1 MRELARVAQCGVRG
15 PNGRIYID
23 ARRARIFKLS
33 DEAIPSRKTRFF
45 DAVFTG
51 IAVESVAS
59 AFFLVAGVKKSTPE
73 LALKGVSQSHGYG
86 KCGKKEDKGEVVPPF
101 SKRVEGNPGFATR

>member
-45 DAVFTG
+45 DAVFTE
-51 IAVESVAS
+51 VSPRDRFQRLS
-59 AFFLVAGVKKSTPE
+59 SPFFLVAERESALIVKTPS
-73 LALKGVSQSHGYG
+73 GQ
-86 KCGKKEDKGEVVPPF
+86 
-101 SKRVEGNPGFATR
+101 